1 MNQIKAVFWVLV
13 LIAVWPLCAVVW
25 LIQWP
30 FVRFLDRAP
39 KDGSDS
45 LAGLPVHASA
55 DGAVKTTVPL

>member
-1 MNQIKAVFWVLV
+1 LV